1 MPSLKGVAEKWENNA
16 TVRSRVRLFGTALSE
31 SSGGGLPHAN
41 VKQCAKFRD
50 VVAPLVT
57 AVVASPVAPGKL
69 GIFTVHQAECELTK
83 LYRTLKAHVDVKQVK
98 AEAWLCKK
106 FVVLLKRKKQRRQ
119 VPRCGDFRHLLS
131 LLDGED
137 PDEDGGV
144 GGEETDDN
152 GDGSE
157 GPGHVLES
165 GGSVDEDASLHDS
178 DVELLSGEDDAA
190 DCQAVADM
198 RLEDDHAAVVIDDD
212 PPQDVAMVDA
222 SAPAASAPVLRRSGA
237 VMKGHTFEGPV
248 VDVEA
253 LDVVSCGVSLSVV
266 PPLVKAAGDNDETQP
281 LDAEVSVEVAK
292 DWMSAAELLNE
303 KGWEPDMN
311 EFVTRRQQLAAVQ
324 VATTVEETE
333 GQPKAKAK
341 GKAKMKRPAA
351 AAKASAKKRKG
362 SAELATIADG
372 PPERPQAA
380 LSELGV
386 PLNNRGEDEKAN
398 DSAEPVDMEAE
409 KDKAGSGSG
418 AKPNPKAKA
427 KGKAKAKAKGKVKP
441 CESEASDGD
450 VSDDNRTVH
459 FDENPLHAAFYK
471 GPEDVPRPP
480 SSPEHS
486 EPESAAEAGGDGVP
500 KAKGRGR
507 GRGKGKGRGR
517 GPVANGSDGAP
528 PELPRRGR
536 GRGRGKAFCAK
547 GRVPHEGDEDES
559 QKTFARRR
567 MPSATMN
574 KNRFLAIRDAF
585 DTIIRNNVPKFPSK
599 QEDLSSSLAKLSSL
613 N

>member
-1 MPSLKGVAEKWENNA
+1 
-16 TVRSRVRLFGTALSE
+16 
-31 SSGGGLPHAN
+31 
-41 VKQCAKFRD
+41 
-50 VVAPLVT
+50 
-57 AVVASPVAPGKL
+57 
-69 GIFTVHQAECELTK
+69 LTK

-131 LLDGED
+131 LLD
-137 PDEDGGV
+137 
-144 GGEETDDN
+144 GEETDDN

-253 LDVVSCGVSLSVV
+253 LDVVSCAQCGRKQSKCKCLLVKQLQQSIATMKSHQADGQAEASTTSGGVSLSVV

-599 QEDLSSSLAKLSSL
+599 QEDPFWTFCMAAWNDTAVDAGTDFNPLARAAAKKFLHKEL
-613 N
+613 KIRADVNV